1 MIPGA
6 FHIGTRLFC
15 VFRLRVSV
23 ILSIC
28 LILLMRYAHRPS
40 ALHDM
45 SAVSSFI
52 VASLRYVAPRPF
64 RPDYPLRGVAAVR
77 KAWDGVGVC
86 LWGVMEY
93 VAVAENMG

>member
-1 MIPGA
+1 
-6 FHIGTRLFC
+6 
-15 VFRLRVSV
+15 
-23 ILSIC
+23 
-28 LILLMRYAHRPS
+28 
-40 ALHDM
+40 M

-93 VAVAENMG
+93 VAVAENMGI

>member
-15 VFRLRVSV
+15 AFRLRVSV

-52 VASLRYVAPRPF
+52 AASLRYVAPRPF
-64 RPDYPLRGVAAVR
+64 QAGLSLAGRGGRAQGR
-77 KAWDGVGVC
+77 GWLGVC